1 MQNGDAYA
9 NLQEPAVPVAP
20 AGGVSRQPAVAQ
32 PAVVVPFEEYRR
44 LRALERLASPEE
56 LREADA
62 AAAMEEY
69 REWSAAGRPGAI
81 THAEAKRL
89 LLGESG

>member
-9 NLQEPAVPVAP
+9 NLQEPAGPGVPA
-20 AGGVSRQPAVAQ
+20 GVSRPAA
-32 PAVVVPFEEYRR
+32 AVVPIEEYRR
-44 LRALERLASPEE
+44 QRTLERLASPEE
-56 LREADA
+56 LREAGVT
-62 AAAMEEY
+62 AAMAEY
-69 REWSAAGRPGAI
+69 REWSAAGRPGAV

>member
-9 NLQEPAVPVAP
+9 NLQEPA
-20 AGGVSRQPAVAQ
+20 AGYPRQ
-32 PAVVVPFEEYRR
+32 PAVVVPIGEYLR